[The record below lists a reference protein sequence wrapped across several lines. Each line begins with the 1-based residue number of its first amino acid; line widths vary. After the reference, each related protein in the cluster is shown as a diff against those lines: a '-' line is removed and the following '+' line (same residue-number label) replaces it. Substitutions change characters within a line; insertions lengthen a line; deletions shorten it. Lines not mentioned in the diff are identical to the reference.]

1 MTIVPTD
8 IASTAVRAVNT
19 VPPAGMPIPKAFN
32 MALSPPATATPGPR
46 LFAGISLEGASLKVS
61 DKATAAYYGSNA
73 SPKGI
78 LFASHEP
85 PHMGPEAHAFIA
97 ALPQY

>member
-1 MTIVPTD
+1 MGRAGEADTD
-8 IASTAVRAVNT
+8 LHLNAEIYSYAKSK
-19 VPPAGMPIPKAFN
+19 G
-32 MALSPPATATPGPR
+32 